1 MNFVGK
7 FSVIYDPPKLMIQKM
22 LSLTYIQY
30 ILKLLFTALLTK
42 NVLEHDCVLGRKLRG
57 TT

>member
-1 MNFVGK
+1 
-7 FSVIYDPPKLMIQKM
+7 M